1 MAAAAGRE
9 GLAGAGAGAAAAG
22 AATVGAGAATTGD
35 EAALELP
42 GVDEAPDDAAAA
54 VKSGKSGSK
63 QHDLP
68 TGEKHNEIRVSTLS
82 SLCINISSDCYRYF
96 SFLSLFFQSIIAAHI

>member
-54 VKSGKSGSK
+54 V
-63 QHDLP
+63 
-68 TGEKHNEIRVSTLS
+68 
-82 SLCINISSDCYRYF
+82 
-96 SFLSLFFQSIIAAHI
+96 A